1 MVVRPR
7 LVTLVLDLT
16 EALLPEAFCAL
27 GVTDEPL
34 VERTLRLDC
43 VAVPLPEEVPE
54 VVERRICVP
63 GVELEEEEED
73 VPLLRRTVDP
83 VLFERVAP
91 DPVEVVPAERRTVVP
106 VLPEEELPEE
116 LLLVPLPLLIC
127 EDEEGEVVVDL
138 VEDEV
143 PEERTV
149 EEERLVPE
157 ERTVLEELP
166 DERTVLPEERVLLFW
181 TVGLDEDEDE
191 LVLPLLRRTCEE
203 EEPTEERVEEEL
215 GDADELDLLTEE
227 EEDDEVVVLVEDPDE
242 PVRRVCAERS
252 AGSMIRAAAIAYA
265 RAV

>member
-7 LVTLVLDLT
+7 LVTLVFDLT

-43 VAVPLPEEVPE
+43 VAVPLPEEAPE

-106 VLPEEELPEE
+106 ELPEEELPEE
-116 LLLVPLPLLIC
+116 LLLVPLPLLIW
-127 EDEEGEVVVDL
+127 EDEEGEEVVDL
-138 VEDEV
+138 VEED
-143 PEERTV
+143 
-149 EEERLVPE
+149 VPE
-157 ERTVLEELP
+157 ERTVLEELLPEERTVPEELP
-166 DERTVLPEERVLLFW
+166 DERTVLPEERVVLFW
-181 TVGLDEDEDE
+181 TVDLDEDEDE

-252 AGSMIRAAAIAYA
+252 AGSMIRAAAIADA

>member
-1 MVVRPR
+1 MVVRPL
-7 LVTLVLDLT
+7 LVTLVFDLT
-16 EALLPEAFCAL
+16 EALLSEAFCAL

-34 VERTLRLDC
+34 VERTLRLDW
-43 VAVPLPEEVPE
+43 VAVPLEEVPL

-106 VLPEEELPEE
+106 ELPEEELPEE

-149 EEERLVPE
+149 LEELLPE

-181 TVGLDEDEDE
+181 TVGLDEDE

-215 GDADELDLLTEE
+215 GDVDELDLLTEE

-252 AGSMIRAAAIAYA
+252 AGSMIRAAAIADA